1 VRVWETDTGREVA
14 KFKSSAFYTF
24 DGEKRNRS
32 IGGVRRL
39 RFSPDGKQLALSGIG
54 QVTNTDGFV
63 GPCRMEI
70 WNWRAS
76 KRTAELQ
83 DSHQAV
89 LNDVLWSADGR
100 RLTAAG
106 GGDGGGLLV
115 VWDVAAK
122 TPATKIKL
130 KGHVHR
136 LVPVGGGTLLI
147 ASGFEGVQVWDT
159 ALWTGAAKPSAE
171 PSSKAIVERI
181 VEKVNV

>member
-1 VRVWETDTGREVA
+1 M
-14 KFKSSAFYTF
+14 
-24 DGEKRNRS
+24 
-32 IGGVRRL
+32 GGVRRI

-54 QVTNTDGFV
+54 KITNVDGFV
-63 GPCRMEI
+63 GPCRMEV
-70 WNWRAS
+70 WDWRTG

-83 DSHQAV
+83 DNHQAV
-89 LNDVLWSADGR
+89 LNDVLWSADGK

-122 TPATKIKL
+122 TPEAKIKL

-136 LVPVGGGTLLI
+136 LVAVGGTLLT
-147 ASGFEGVQVWDT
+147 ASGFEGMQVWDT
-159 ALWTGAAKPSAE
+159 AVWAGGAKASAAT
-171 PSSKAIVERI
+171 SGGVSVERI